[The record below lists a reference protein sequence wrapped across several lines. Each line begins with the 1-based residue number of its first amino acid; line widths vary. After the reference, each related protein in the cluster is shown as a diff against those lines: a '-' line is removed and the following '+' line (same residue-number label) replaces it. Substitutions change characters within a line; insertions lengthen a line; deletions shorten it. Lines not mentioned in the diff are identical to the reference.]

1 VGVANRAT
9 AWILIVLSGLFFS
22 IRGSAQETT
31 KARPSPL
38 TITSDSLPPATLGQ
52 PYRFRV
58 QASGGVLA
66 YRWTI
71 TGGDLPDGIT
81 LDPHSGDLSGMV
93 SKKDKYYFTVTVA
106 DSSHPAQTFSK
117 DFSLQVVMPLLLE
130 WSRAPQVQGHQID
143 GAVKVSNATV
153 EDFDLTVIIVAVD
166 ETGKAFV
173 LGYQH
178 FELKRDVVNFEIPF
192 SSLVPQGAYVI
203 HADAI
208 AEVPAK
214 NEIFRQQLETHSALQ
229 ITASP

>member
-1 VGVANRAT
+1 MGVANRA
-9 AWILIVLSGLFFS
+9 AVWILMALSGLFFS

-31 KARPSPL
+31 KARPAPL
-38 TITSDSLPPATLGQ
+38 TITSESLPPATLGQ
-52 PYRFRV
+52 PYRFRL
-58 QASGGVLA
+58 QAAGGA
-66 YRWTI
+66 PSYWWAI
-71 TGGDLPDGIT
+71 SGGDLPDGVT
-81 LDPHSGDLSGMV
+81 LDPHSGDLSGVV
-93 SKKDKYYFTVTVA
+93 SKKDKYYFTVTVT
-106 DSSHPAQTFSK
+106 DSSHLAQSFSK
-117 DFSLQVVMPLLLE
+117 DFSLQVVMPLLLD

-166 ETGKAFV
+166 ETGKAFA

-178 FELKRDVVNFEIPF
+178 VELKREVVNFEIPF
-192 SSLVPQGAYVI
+192 SSLVPQGTYVI

-214 NEIFRQQLETHSALQ
+214 SEIFRQQLETRSALQ